1 MQLFIHQIFKDMKK
15 TIYLFAA
22 ALISLTACTNKDS
35 YKITGTVNGAADGD
49 TVFIQEWIN
58 RDFIRID
65 TAIITKGEFIFE
77 GKQNSTVNRYI
88 SYMKGDK
95 RFITDFFLENGK
107 ISVTLNDKST
117 VTGSHSNDIYQAFKN
132 EIDSVQQK
140 QNTIYESMQKVSL
153 TETEKAS
160 KLEQAASLDKQMT
173 DIIVKNIDKNIGNA
187 IGIHLLTQYNFLME
201 YDQIALL
208 LAKVPANLQD
218 NETILHL
225 NKLIKTAQNTEI
237 GKKFVDFEMK
247 TPTGKSIKLSD
258 YAGKGKYVLVDFWA
272 SWCGPCRAEMPNLV
286 KAYGLYKNKEFEI
299 VGVSLDKDLTS
310 WQGAIKQLKITWPQ
324 MSDLKFWDSEGCKL
338 YAIRSIPHA
347 VLIDKQGTII
357 AKNLQGE
364 KLQKKLAELFKK

>member
-1 MQLFIHQIFKDMKK
+1 MKK